1 MSGNDTGSG
10 NGAGSGNGGASRGG
24 DDGDDSRTAR
34 LFRREGLVSEVDL
47 RVDTVKKMS
56 RTILGDEKVT
66 LDDLTQ
72 SVRGDFVLTRGS
84 RDWHVVGTFDR
95 TTVGAEM
102 NLLDAA
108 LIEDVGGGVEIN
120 AATETQDI
128 VGGAYAGTI
137 VGPYLRISA
146 WADFLAWGGWA
157 EIDLVRCEIAA
168 LAIRSNMF
176 YAHMAGARIT
186 AASRLVDDF
195 TARIENFGVI
205 SDSQVSMMNIGGP
218 GGGVTMET

>member
-1 MSGNDTGSG
+1 MSENDIERES
-10 NGAGSGNGGASRGG
+10 GGAPQGG
-24 DDGDDSRTAR
+24 DDEDDSKTAR

-47 RVDTVKKMS
+47 RVDTVKTMS

-72 SVRGDFVLTRGS
+72 SVRGDFILTRGS

-102 NLLDAA
+102 NLIGAA
-108 LIEDVGGGVEIN
+108 VTEDVEGGVEIN

-146 WADFLAWGGWA
+146 WADFLVWGGWA
-157 EIDLVRCEIAA
+157 EIDLARCEIAA

-186 AASRLVDDF
+186 LASRLVDDF
-195 TARIENFGVI
+195 TARIENFGVV

-218 GGGVTMET
+218 GGTMTMEA